1 MLGEIKRKHSG
12 NKPTVW
18 IEKVTGN
25 KVTHNK
31 NNLYSTTMYVMVKMS
46 VQKIFRQSITYYIYT
61 CFSVCL

>member
-31 NNLYSTTMYVMVKMS
+31 NNFIFDDYV
-46 VQKIFRQSITYYIYT
+46 
-61 CFSVCL
+61 CDG